1 MHPLRKERFYGV
13 LSILVGTAIAALLIF
28 QGLSQSLNL
37 FYSPSEITKENI
49 KAGREIR
56 AGGMVKKGSVFK
68 QEDSLQ
74 VTFEITDFEEN
85 LTVLYK
91 GILPDLFSEDAGVV
105 VKGSLNAEGVFLA
118 YEVLAKHDENY
129 MPPEVAK
136 TLKRKW

>member
-1 MHPLRKERFYGV
+1 MHPLRKQRFYAV
-13 LSILVGTAIAALLIF
+13 LSILVGTAVAALLIF
-28 QGLSQSLNL
+28 QGLSQNLNL
-37 FYSPSEITKENI
+37 FYSPSEITKEKI
-49 KAGREIR
+49 KVGREIR
-56 AGGMVKKGSVFK
+56 AGGMVKKGSVLK

-74 VTFEITDFEEN
+74 VTFEITDFEAN

-105 VKGSLNAEGVFLA
+105 VKGSLNEEGVFIA

-136 TLKRKW
+136 TLKRK

>member
-1 MHPLRKERFYGV
+1 MHPLRKQRFYAV

-136 TLKRKW
+136 TLKRK

>member
-1 MHPLRKERFYGV
+1 MHPLRKQRFYAV
-13 LSILVGTAIAALLIF
+13 LSILVGTAVAALLIF

-136 TLKRKW
+136 TLKRK

>member
-1 MHPLRKERFYGV
+1 LHPLRKQRFYAV
-13 LSILVGTAIAALLIF
+13 LSILVGTAVAALLIF
-28 QGLSQSLNL
+28 QGLSQNLNL

-49 KAGREIR
+49 EVGREIR

-105 VKGSLNAEGVFLA
+105 VKGSLNEEGVFIA

-136 TLKRKW
+136 TLKRK

>member
-1 MHPLRKERFYGV
+1 MHPLRKQRFYAV
-13 LSILVGTAIAALLIF
+13 LSILVGTAVAALLIF
-28 QGLSQSLNL
+28 QGLSQNLNL

-49 KAGREIR
+49 EVGREIR

-105 VKGSLNAEGVFLA
+105 VKGSLNEEGVFIA

-136 TLKRKW
+136 TLKRK